1 MGNIIPREK
10 IKHLEWT
17 GEQDSQVKQ
26 DTKKELNT
34 SDSYITNERILQG
47 RSFSDDDLSQALE
60 NALVYGGNEG
70 VVTMPELISARV
82 KAEKDHFLWQ
92 NHFDVHTEEYIG
104 IDHDGILGS
113 SNRGLVLIVHGGG
126 LLTPDQIRE
135 AYDKRLENGSAVL
148 TQDEFNQLLRGE
160 NFEDREFPLYGID
173 EIQEGVSGLPHRFGV
188 YMSFSEAQSTK
199 SGYHDKT
206 SFLANRLVIARNG
219 GTQNLEAYFGE
230 INGSEGSLGNWH
242 IYSDKE
248 INKPSGRL
256 LFLGSGDYGLD
267 GNVDLYY
274 LGRFLGV
281 APEARAK
288 K

>member
-1 MGNIIPREK
+1 M
-10 IKHLEWT
+10 
-17 GEQDSQVKQ
+17 
-26 DTKKELNT
+26 
-34 SDSYITNERILQG
+34 
-47 RSFSDDDLSQALE
+47 
-60 NALVYGGNEG
+60 
-70 VVTMPELISARV
+70 
-82 KAEKDHFLWQ
+82 
-92 NHFDVHTEEYIG
+92 
-104 IDHDGILGS
+104 
-113 SNRGLVLIVHGGG
+113 
-126 LLTPDQIRE
+126 
-135 AYDKRLENGSAVL
+135 
-148 TQDEFNQLLRGE
+148 RGE

-173 EIQEGVSGLPHRFGV
+173 EIQEGVSGLPHRFEV

-256 LFLGSGDYGLD
+256 LYLDSGNFGLNGYYGLYS
-267 GNVDLYY
+267 G
-274 LGRFLGV
+274 GRFLGV